1 MTGKQL
7 FLFENNTGNY
17 TSMKVWQFFM
27 NAKKRK
33 NVKELNAFLEQPK
46 AEKFKLSK
54 RKCDKTEKKL
64 KKKFLWLINMCQSN
78 TYKYSFV
85 HAIELNNPD

>member
-1 MTGKQL
+1 
-7 FLFENNTGNY
+7 
-17 TSMKVWQFFM
+17 M

-33 NVKELNAFLEQPK
+33 NVKELNAFLEQPI

-64 KKKFLWLINMCQSN
+64 KKKFL
-78 TYKYSFV
+78 
-85 HAIELNNPD
+85 